1 MPDDLDAREGL
12 AAPGPGTTARQ
23 LLLRKLRDR
32 KAELLG
38 DEAIR
43 HRQDRQDPGPAPLSL
58 AQQRLWF
65 LEQLEPGTPRFSLLT
80 AVRLRGALDP
90 ARLRRAVTE
99 VVRRHEALRTRF
111 EMRDGEPVQIVDSPR
126 DVPLPLID
134 ISGLTP
140 DVQETLLHRLGGEEA
155 GRPFDLRTG
164 PLLRLV
170 LLRFGADHHALLLT
184 MHQISM
190 DRWSRGI
197 LVKEVGML
205 YDSSLPELPVQYAD
219 FAVWQREH
227 PVNERFLGWWKE
239 RLLPLPPAFELPTDR
254 PRPAVQSP
262 RGRMQFHSIPQAEL
276 DALQTL
282 ARREGATLFMVL
294 LAGLAALLQHTT
306 GAEDLIVGAPV
317 ANRHRPELD
326 GVIGFFLNLLPLRL
340 RPRPDRT
347 FRDLLSETRETA
359 VGAFA
364 HQEVPFER
372 LVDELDLDR
381 DLSRHPLFQVTLALQ
396 NAPIPPLQIPGL
408 TATLVEVD
416 WGTTAFDLA
425 LFFWETALWES
436 LEPGLSFVATASA
449 ALFDAATVTR
459 LAGNLRSIL
468 RAAADNPDLQLA
480 DLLPGE
486 TARRQILAAP
496 KRRRPAVHVEPR
508 TATEHLIAAAWSE
521 VLGRPVGIEDDF
533 FDLGGHSLQAMRI
546 VERLREKGIE
556 TTVRA
561 LFEARTVAVLAR

>member
-1 MPDDLDAREGL
+1 
-12 AAPGPGTTARQ
+12 
-23 LLLRKLRDR
+23 
-32 KAELLG
+32 
-38 DEAIR
+38 
-43 HRQDRQDPGPAPLSL
+43 
-58 AQQRLWF
+58 
-65 LEQLEPGTPRFSLLT
+65 
-80 AVRLRGALDP
+80 
-90 ARLRRAVTE
+90 
-99 VVRRHEALRTRF
+99 
-111 EMRDGEPVQIVDSPR
+111 
-126 DVPLPLID
+126 
-134 ISGLTP
+134 
-140 DVQETLLHRLGGEEA
+140 
-155 GRPFDLRTG
+155 
-164 PLLRLV
+164 
-170 LLRFGADHHALLLT
+170 

-205 YDSSLPELPVQYAD
+205 YDSPLPELPVQYAD

-227 PVNERFLGWWKE
+227 PVDERLLSWCKE
-239 RLLPLPPAFELPTDR
+239 RLLPLPPAIELPTDR

-294 LAGLAALLQHTT
+294 LAGVAALLHRTT
-306 GAEDLIVGAPV
+306 GAEDLIVGAPI

-340 RPRPDRT
+340 HPRPDRT
-347 FRDLLSETRETA
+347 FRDLLSEARETA

-408 TATLVEVD
+408 TATLIEVD

-436 LEPGLSFVATASA
+436 LEPGLSFVTTASA
-449 ALFDAATVTR
+449 ALFDAATITR

-468 RAAADNPDLQLA
+468 RDAAADPDRRLA
-480 DLLPGE
+480 ELLPGE
-486 TARRQILAAP
+486 IVRQQILSAP
-496 KRRRPAVHVEPR
+496 KRRRSAVHVEPR
-508 TATEHLIAAAWSE
+508 SETERLIAGVWSE
-521 VLGRPVGIEDDF
+521 ILGRPVGVEDDF

-546 VERLREKGIE
+546 VERLRHMGIE

-561 LFEARTVAVLAR
+561 LFEARTVAALAETSFRA

>member
-1 MPDDLDAREGL
+1 M
-12 AAPGPGTTARQ
+12 TTARQ
-23 LLLRKLRDR
+23 LLLRRLRDR

-38 DEAIR
+38 DEAIQR
-43 HRQDRQDPGPAPLSL
+43 RPGSGPAPLSL

-80 AVRLRGALDP
+80 AVRLRGVIDP
-90 ARLRRAVTE
+90 TRLRRAVSE

-111 EMRDGEPVQIVDSPR
+111 EMRDGEPVQIVDPAR
-126 DVPLPLID
+126 EIPLPLVD
-134 ISGLTP
+134 LSGLAP
-140 DVQETLLHRLGGEEA
+140 ESQERLLHRLGADEA
-155 GRPFDLRTG
+155 SRPFDLRTG

-170 LLRFGADHHALLLT
+170 LLRFGEQHHALLLT
-184 MHQISM
+184 MHQIGM

-197 LVKEVGML
+197 LVREVGAL
-205 YDSSLPELPVQYAD
+205 YGSSLPELPVQYAD

-227 PVNERFLGWWKE
+227 PVEERFLSWWKE
-239 RLLPLPPAFELPTDR
+239 KLLPLPPPVELPTDR
-254 PRPAVQSP
+254 PRPAIQSP
-262 RGRMQFHSIPQAEL
+262 RGRMQFHAIPQAEL

-294 LAGLAALLQHTT
+294 LAGLAALLHRIT

-340 RPRPDRT
+340 RPRPDRS
-347 FRDLLSETRETA
+347 FRDLLSEARETA

-372 LVDELDLDR
+372 IVDELDLDR

-396 NAPIPPLQIPGL
+396 NAPIPPLAIPGL

-436 LEPGLSFVATASA
+436 LEPGLSFVTTASA
-449 ALFDAATVTR
+449 ALFDAATITR
-459 LAGNLRSIL
+459 LAGNLRSL
-468 RAAADNPDLQLA
+468 LQDAAADPDRHLA
-480 DLLPGE
+480 DLLPGLPE
-486 TARRQILAAP
+486 RRQILAAP
-496 KRRRPAVHVEPR
+496 KRRRSRVHVEPHTPR
-508 TATEHLIAAAWSE
+508 TEPECRIAAVWSE
-521 VLGRPVGIEDDF
+521 VLGRPVGVEDDF

-546 VERLREKGIE
+546 VERLREMGIE

-561 LFEARTVAVLAR
+561 LFEARTVEALASGTILER

>member
-1 MPDDLDAREGL
+1 
-12 AAPGPGTTARQ
+12 
-23 LLLRKLRDR
+23 
-32 KAELLG
+32 
-38 DEAIR
+38 
-43 HRQDRQDPGPAPLSL
+43 
-58 AQQRLWF
+58 
-65 LEQLEPGTPRFSLLT
+65 
-80 AVRLRGALDP
+80 
-90 ARLRRAVTE
+90 
-99 VVRRHEALRTRF
+99 
-111 EMRDGEPVQIVDSPR
+111 
-126 DVPLPLID
+126 
-134 ISGLTP
+134 
-140 DVQETLLHRLGGEEA
+140 
-155 GRPFDLRTG
+155 
-164 PLLRLV
+164 
-170 LLRFGADHHALLLT
+170 

-227 PVNERFLGWWKE
+227 PVDEKLLNWWKE
-239 RLLPLPPAFELPTDR
+239 RLLPLPPAVELPTDR

-262 RGRMQFHSIPQAEL
+262 RGRTQFHSIPQSEL
-276 DALQTL
+276 DALQAL

-294 LAGLAALLQHTT
+294 LAGLATLLHRTT

-340 RPRPDRT
+340 HPRADLT
-347 FRDLLSETRETA
+347 FRDLLSESRETA

-372 LVDELDLDR
+372 LVDELNLDR

-436 LEPGLSFVATASA
+436 LEPGLSFVTTASA
-449 ALFDAATVTR
+449 ALFDTETVTH

-468 RAAADNPDLQLA
+468 RDAAEDPDRQLV

-486 TARRQILAAP
+486 TARQQILAAP
-496 KRRRPAVHVEPR
+496 KRRRPAVRVEPR
-508 TATEHLIAAAWSE
+508 TEAERLIAGIWSE
-521 VLGRPVGIEDDF
+521 VLGRPVGVEDDF

-546 VERLREKGIE
+546 VEQLREKGID
-556 TTVRA
+556 TTVRF
-561 LFEARTVAVLAR
+561 LFEARTVAALAEKS

>member
-1 MPDDLDAREGL
+1 M
-12 AAPGPGTTARQ
+12 TTARQ

-38 DEAIR
+38 DESIR
-43 HRQDRQDPGPAPLSL
+43 PRPDPGPAPLSL

-80 AVRLRGALDP
+80 AVRLRGDLDP
-90 ARLRRAVTE
+90 ARLQRAVSE

-111 EMRDGEPVQIVDSPR
+111 EMRDGEPVQVVDPPW

-134 ISGLTP
+134 LSGLAA
-140 DVQETLLHRLGGEEA
+140 DVREALLHRLGGEEA
-155 GRPFDLRTG
+155 GRPFNLRTG

-170 LLRFGADHHALLLT
+170 LLRFGAHHHALLLT

-197 LVKEVGML
+197 LVREVGAL
-205 YDSSLPELPVQYAD
+205 YDSPLPELPVQYAD

-227 PVNERFLGWWKE
+227 PVDERLLDWWKE
-239 RLLPLPPAFELPTDR
+239 RLLPLPPTFELPTDR

-276 DALQTL
+276 DDLHAL

-294 LAGLAALLQHTT
+294 LAGLAALLHRAT

-340 RPRPDRT
+340 HPRADLS
-347 FRDLLSETRETA
+347 FRALLAEARETA
-359 VGAFA
+359 IGAFA
-364 HQEVPFER
+364 HQEVPFEL
-372 LVDELDLDR
+372 LVNELGLDR

-396 NAPIPPLQIPGL
+396 NAPVPPLEIPGL

-436 LEPGLSFVATASA
+436 LEPGLSFVTTASA

-459 LAGNLRSIL
+459 LAGHLRSIL
-468 RAAADNPDLQLA
+468 RDAAADPDRRLA
-480 DLLPGE
+480 DLLPGLPE
-486 TARRQILAAP
+486 RRQILAAP
-496 KRRRPAVHVEPR
+496 MRRRPAVHVEPR
-508 TATEHLIAAAWSE
+508 TETERIIASVWSK
-521 VLGRPVGIEDDF
+521 VLSRPVGVEDDF
-533 FDLGGHSLQAMRI
+533 FDLGGHSLQAMAI
-546 VERLREKGIE
+546 VERLRRAGIG

-561 LFEARTVAVLAR
+561 IFEARTVAGLAELKASGNL